1 MFLKSI
7 LRKNA
12 SQKRF
17 HLSGKAQSFVEL
29 ALILPILFLI
39 LVGLVEVS
47 FYIGAYLDVLDLTR
61 EASRFASVRDP
72 FDTAVMID
80 QNCQTDFAFDFFYD
94 TACIFAQPSCDGA
107 SDPFCRGL
115 NTYFTFDP
123 ALDDVVISVFTV
135 TNWQVSD
142 AWPKPDGWWALSNHD
157 GDPSNDDAWMR
168 NCEGDEVRSS
178 PHYSVAEV
186 NSILAVYNP
195 TLTVDATPSPRSK
208 GYVAIELF
216 HCYNQILDLPV
227 FTDIVP
233 NPIQI
238 HAYTIMSLPAAQ
250 PTATTTSNP

>member
-1 MFLKSI
+1 MFFRSNRPK
-7 LRKNA
+7 A
-12 SQKRF
+12 STPPRF

-39 LVGLVEVS
+39 LVGLVEVA

-94 TACIFAQPSCDGA
+94 SACIFAEPNCTSS

-123 ALDDVVISVFTV
+123 SVDDVVISVFTV
-135 TNWQVSD
+135 TDWQVSN
-142 AWPKPDGWWALSNHD
+142 AWPYPDGYWALSDHD
-157 GDPSNDDAWMR
+157 ADPANDNAWQR
-168 NCEGDEVRSS
+168 NCDGDEVRTS

-195 TLTVDATPSPRSK
+195 TLTMNATPSPRTK
-208 GYVAIELF
+208 GYVSIELF

-250 PTATTTSNP
+250 PTATTTNNP